1 MLSNVLKKIK
11 MKNKMETFK
20 KINKNL
26 MSPTKFRVK

>member
-26 MSPTKFRVK
+26 MCPTKFRVK